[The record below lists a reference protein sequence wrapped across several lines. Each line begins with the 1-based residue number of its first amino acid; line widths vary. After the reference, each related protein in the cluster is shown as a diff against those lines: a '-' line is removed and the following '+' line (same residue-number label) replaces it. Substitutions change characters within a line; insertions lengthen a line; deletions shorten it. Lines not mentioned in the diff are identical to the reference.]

1 MSHVIHCDGGCGF
14 HSKDAEDFK
23 KIGTVHP
30 NEYCEDCSELASDYL
45 RDVDTLQEELQKQW
59 ATKFSKVFKKHKKI
73 MDKGVLPNEFE

>member
-14 HSKDAEDFK
+14 HSKDAKDFK

-30 NEYCEDCSELASDYL
+30 NEYCSSCAQRAINYL
-45 RDVDTLQEELQKQW
+45 CDVDALQEELQKQW
-59 ATKFSKVFKKHKKI
+59 ATKFFKVLKKHQKI